1 MELYSGKIAYF
12 YDLFF
17 EHINDDEYFYEYFIK
32 LNDGPALEIG
42 SGTGRLLIPFL
53 KSGLKVAGVEPSE
66 QMIEIC
72 NQKAEKINLHPAI
85 YKQYLEKLDI
95 DEQYK
100 TIYMPLFVF
109 QNIIKREDAIAALN
123 KAFKYLLPKGQVII
137 STYFPWNDPT
147 GTYDQTWRINA
158 IREIEGRT
166 TILSESI
173 TFDKFEQI
181 QTKYFKFE
189 SFKDNKLDESFL
201 VPSHLRF
208 YSRFE
213 LTHMLEHAGFRDIQV
228 YGDYTFAQ
236 ASSNSNTLIFVAKKA

>member
-17 EHINDDEYFYEYFIK
+17 EHIKEDEYFYEYFIK
-32 LNDGPALEIG
+32 QNDGPALEIG
-42 SGTGRLLIPFL
+42 SGTGRLLIPYL
-53 KSGLKVAGVEPSE
+53 KSGLKVSGVEPSA

-72 NQKAEKINLHPAI
+72 NQKAEKINLHPTI
-85 YKQYLEKLDI
+85 YKQFLETLDI
-95 DEQYK
+95 EEKYK

-109 QNIIKREDAIAALN
+109 QNIIKRDDAISALN
-123 KAFKYLLPKGQVII
+123 KVFKYLSPQGQVII

-147 GTYDQTWRINA
+147 GTYDLTWRINA
-158 IREIEGRT
+158 MREIEGGV

-173 TFDKFEQI
+173 SYDKFEQI

-189 SFKDNKLDESFL
+189 SYKDHKLNESFI
-201 VPSHLRF
+201 VPTHLRF

-213 LTHMLEHAGFRDIQV
+213 LTLMLENAGFKDIHV

-236 ASSNSNTLIFVAKKA
+236 ANAHSNTLIFVAKKS